1 MQNINFV
8 AVDFETATTS
18 RMICQIGIVKVVNGV
33 ISERLQYLVQPPSNR
48 YDDITIKVHSITPND
63 TLHAPTFDIIWNKIS
78 SILTNTIIVA
88 HNASFD
94 EDALYKN
101 LNYYGILPMGIS
113 PFKCTCSLFNR
124 LSLEDLCKGFQM
136 DFSKHHDALFDAEC
150 CALFY
155 IKYLNGEK
163 PDISKIPHKRT
174 LSNKKEERL
183 KGDILKKDLRN
194 ADPTNPFY
202 DKKVVITGTFT
213 QERKALAFLLK
224 SMGADIDSNISKKTN
239 YVIIGNDPGP
249 KKLEKIEQL
258 IHDGYKIRELY
269 QSDLDAILLGD
280 WENYHVSKDVIK
292 DLDFTIEH
300 YNKHHISFDGNYNI
314 IASKE
319 LYYGKGFAGNFDL
332 FSQITGNLGAFGDN
346 AIYPETNIYVL
357 SDNTIEKLKK
367 GTKDDTILY
376 IENFYNKNKSNRF
389 NFCFLSESEVLD
401 YCKLR
406 SELCGDDC
414 TLELYYKYMNSIQKT
429 RTNREQKEMG

>member
-1 MQNINFV
+1 MQNLNFV

-18 RMICQIGIVKVVNGV
+18 RMICQIGIIKVVNGI
-33 ISERLQYLVQPPSNR
+33 ISERLQYLVQPPFNK

-63 TLHAPTFDIIWNKIS
+63 TLHAPTFDVIWNEIS
-78 SILTNTIIVA
+78 NIFKNTTIVA
-88 HNASFD
+88 HNARFD

-101 LNYYGILPMGIS
+101 LSYYGILPMGIS
-113 PFKCTCSLFNR
+113 PFKCTCQLFNR

-163 PDISKIPHKRT
+163 PDITKIPQKRT
-174 LSNKKEERL
+174 LLSKKEERL

-213 QERKALAFLLK
+213 QERKTLAFLLK
-224 SMGADIDSNISKKTN
+224 SMGADIDSNISKNTN

-249 KKLEKIEQL
+249 KKIEKIEQL
-258 IHDGYKIRELY
+258 IHNGYKIRKLY

-292 DLDFTIEH
+292 DLDFTIDH
-300 YNKHHISFDGNYNI
+300 YNKHHIFFDGKYNI

-319 LYYGKGFAGNFDL
+319 LYCGKSFAGDFDL

-346 AIYPETNIYVL
+346 SIYPETNICIL
-357 SDNTIEKLKK
+357 SDNTIEKLTK
-367 GTKDDTILY
+367 GIKDETILY

-389 NFCFLSESEVLD
+389 NLSFLSESELLN
-401 YCKLR
+401 YCKQR
-406 SELCGDDC
+406 SEQCGDDY
-414 TLELYYKYMNSIQKT
+414 TLYLYNKYMNSIQT
-429 RTNREQKEMG
+429 MNSHPNA